1 MVEGLRLLSY
11 LMQSFK
17 ASPLSRLRLLK
28 ALREVVGEVEVELP
42 NGCKRIWHPYP
53 PEAVSLIRKINEVV
67 KKNGLRVS
75 FFNVWLNNEKAY
87 VSVRDEETGY
97 TVYAVTHSSG
107 QPDLLGDPDMEWR
120 GLRIYSLGKIKE
132 YFD

>member
-75 FFNVWLNNEKAY
+75 FFQRLA
-87 VSVRDEETGY
+87 
-97 TVYAVTHSSG
+97 
-107 QPDLLGDPDMEWR
+107 Q
-120 GLRIYSLGKIKE
+120 
-132 YFD
+132 